1 MAEKDAA
8 VKKKKGMSSKGEE
21 LRAYW
26 LFILPGFIMY
36 FVVMAFPTVFS
47 LFLSISNY
55 AGGALFGNVRNPLKI
70 MGFKAYKVMFADQ
83 YFYLALKNN
92 LLIVFISVFGQ
103 IPLGFLMAYLL
114 HRGMVKFRDFFQTII
129 YLPCVISTVVIG
141 ILWKSFFAPNGAF
154 VDLVRIFNPAY

>member
-1 MAEKDAA
+1 MLAEKDVA
-8 VKKKKGMSSKGEE
+8 VKKTTGRSSKGEE
-21 LRAYW
+21 QRAYW
-26 LFILPGFIMY
+26 FHHLPGFIMY

-92 LLIVFISVFGQ
+92 LLIVFI
-103 IPLGFLMAYLL
+103 Y
-114 HRGMVKFRDFFQTII
+114 II
-129 YLPCVISTVVIG
+129 
-141 ILWKSFFAPNGAF
+141 
-154 VDLVRIFNPAY
+154 